1 MAKIVL
7 SAAGSAGDV
16 HPVLTLAAE
25 LKRRGHRPVIATQAE
40 YRPAVEAM
48 GLEFHPLRPSQ
59 EEIEDTLGVSTPELV
74 RLTTQ
79 ASTGLEFA
87 VRRIA
92 MPFLRTSYEDML
104 KLCEDASLVITHT
117 SAFAAR
123 LAAEKLGV
131 PWLSIVLAP
140 FAFMSSYDPPL
151 LLASPTLE
159 KLRKISDMAF
169 DRAVLRVLKLASAP
183 WTETYREMRRE
194 LGLPQRPNPLF
205 EGQFSPLGTLALYSP
220 LYGRVQDDFPPGA
233 NITGFCYYDGG
244 GEEHGLGEDLE
255 KFLRGGPAPLVFT
268 IGSALVHEP
277 RGFFES
283 AAAAATQNGKRAV
296 LVVGPYAKAKRLASR
311 SVFVAEGY
319 VPHVRLFPRA
329 HAVIHHGGIGTT
341 AQALRAGRPQLVV
354 PFSADQ
360 PDNALRLVR
369 LGVAR
374 TVPIANFTPKKAAQE
389 LDLLETPHYAPRALD
404 ICAAL
409 AQEDGPAAAAEAI
422 ERVLEMH
429 SARLYA

>member
-25 LKRRGHRPVIATQAE
+25 LRRRGHRPVVATQAE
-40 YRPAVEAM
+40 YRPAVEAL

-59 EEIEDTLGVSTPELV
+59 EEIEATLGVTTPELV

-79 ASTGLEFA
+79 AANGLEFA

-159 KLRKISDMAF
+159 RIRKISGMAF
-169 DRAVLRVLKLASAP
+169 DRAVLRVLKLASLP
-183 WTETYREMRRE
+183 WTETYREMRSE

-205 EGQFSPLGTLALYSP
+205 EGQFSPLGTLALYSKH
-220 LYGRVQDDFPPGA
+220 YGSLQSDFPPGA
-233 NITGFCYYDGG
+233 EITGFCYYDGG
-244 GEEHGLGEDLE
+244 GENALNAELE
-255 KFLRGGPAPLVFT
+255 NFLRAGPAPLVFT

-283 AAAAATQNGKRAV
+283 GASAASQLGRRAV

-311 SVFVAEGY
+311 DIFVADGY

-360 PDNALRLVR
+360 PDNALRLGR
-369 LGVAR
+369 MGVGR
-374 TVPIANFTPKKAAQE
+374 SVPIASFTPRKAAIE
-389 LDLLETPHYAPRALD
+389 LDALDAPHYAARAQQIGAELAKENGPG
-404 ICAAL
+404 AAS
-409 AQEDGPAAAAEAI
+409 EAI
-422 ERVLEMH
+422 EQIIEAH
-429 SARLYA
+429 EARRYA

>member
-25 LKRRGHRPVIATQAE
+25 LRRRGHRPVVATQEE
-40 YRPAVEAM
+40 YRSAVEVL

-59 EEIEDTLGVSTPELV
+59 EEIEATLGVSTPELV

-92 MPFLRTSYEDML
+92 MPFLRSSYEDMV
-104 KLCEDASLVITHT
+104 KLCEDASMVITHT

-140 FAFMSSYDPPL
+140 FAFMSSFDPPL

-205 EGQFSPLGTLALYSP
+205 EGQFSPLGTLALYSKH
-220 LYGRVQDDFPPGA
+220 YGSVQSDFPPAA

-244 GEEHGLGEDLE
+244 GGDQRINDELEH
-255 KFLRGGPAPLVFT
+255 FLRKGPPPIVFT

-283 AAAAATQNGKRAV
+283 GAVAATQNGRRAV
-296 LVVGPYAKAKRLASR
+296 LLVGPYAKAKKLASR
-311 SVFVAEGY
+311 DVFVADGY

-329 HAVIHHGGIGTT
+329 HAVVHHGGIGTT

-369 LGVAR
+369 MGVAR
-374 TVPIANFTPKKAAQE
+374 SVPITAFTAKKAAAE
-389 LDLLETPHYAPRALD
+389 VEALD
-404 ICAAL
+404 APNYAERARSIREAM
-409 AQEDGPAAAAEAI
+409 AQEDGPGAASDAI
-422 ERVLEMH
+422 ERLIATH
-429 SARLYA
+429 ATRRYA